1 MKSVNCKQT
10 RSGAHPRSLSGL
22 AASNPCALELNLPT
36 PNEHAR
42 ARSHKLVL
50 QLQQEIARDGPM
62 PFSRY
67 MDRVL
72 YTPELGYYCSDTS
85 KFGGTGD
92 FLTAPE
98 ISPLFGR
105 CLARLITAVL
115 RELNAD
121 EVIEVGAGSG
131 VMATDLLEALEK
143 GGRPVRRYTIVEPS
157 PALRQA
163 QEDTLA
169 ARAPALA
176 ERVSWRDRL
185 PTSGFRGVI
194 LANEV
199 LDAMPASRFRIMQDG
214 VQEWHV
220 GWESEQLAW
229 MLAGPADP
237 LLEQTVAAIQRD
249 LDEPLPQGYDSEV
262 NLRHT
267 PWVQALE
274 QRLSAGLILLIDYGY
289 GRREY
294 YHPQRNTG
302 TLVCYYRHRAH
313 DNPLLFPGLQ
323 DLSVHV
329 DFTTIAEAAAAAGLE
344 IAGFTNQASF
354 LLSTGLTEF
363 LAEASTDCA
372 EYYIG
377 VRQAKQLILP
387 GEMGELIKVMALTRG
402 LSGPLHGFERCDL
415 RNRL

>member
-1 MKSVNCKQT
+1 MKSANCKQT
-10 RSGAHPRSLSGL
+10 LKSAHPRRLSGL

-36 PNEHAR
+36 PDEHAR
-42 ARSHKLVL
+42 ARSHALAL
-50 QLQQEIARDGPM
+50 QLQDEIAHDGPM

-72 YTPELGYYCSDTS
+72 YTPELGYYCADTA

-98 ISPLFGR
+98 ISPLFAR
-105 CLARLITAVL
+105 CLAHLITDVL

-121 EVIEVGAGSG
+121 EVLEIGAGSG
-131 VMATDLLEALEK
+131 IMAADLLQALEK

-157 PALRQA
+157 AALRRL
-163 QEDTLA
+163 QENTLA
-169 ARAPALA
+169 ARVPSLA
-176 ERVSWRDRL
+176 ERVLWRDRL
-185 PTSGFRGVI
+185 PKTGFRGVM

-199 LDAMPASRFRIMQDG
+199 LDALPASRFRIMQDG

-220 GWESEQLAW
+220 GWESQRLAW
-229 MLAGPADP
+229 TLACPTDP
-237 LLEQTVAAIQRD
+237 LVEQTVAAIQRD

-267 PWVQALE
+267 PWVQALA
-274 QRLSAGLILLIDYGY
+274 QRLTAGLILLIDYGY

-313 DNPLLFPGLQ
+313 DDPLLFPGLQ
-323 DLSVHV
+323 DISVHV
-329 DFTTIAEAAAAAGLE
+329 DFTTIAEAAAATGLE
-344 IAGFTNQASF
+344 IAGFTTQASF
-354 LLSTGLTEF
+354 LLATGLTEL

-372 EYYIG
+372 EYHTWT
-377 VRQAKQLILP
+377 RQAKQLILP
-387 GEMGELIKVMALTRG
+387 GEMGELIKVMALTRR
-402 LSGPLHGFERCDL
+402 LSAPLQRFGWRDL